1 MVISL
6 LGLGCCFSVGNRDGH
21 QCIGSVLALEEV
33 CTTED
38 TEDTEKKGKG
48 RPFAVRI
55 DPESGC
61 RIVVGRTQGSS
72 SPLPSCL
79 GALRVLCGVIPKQ
92 QSYGG
97 VAAIRFGP
105 RKNHHRGRRGHEGNT
120 KGQHLA
126 KAANDTHP
134 EED

>member
-1 MVISL
+1 MRRFRPRRGKRL
-6 LGLGCCFSVGNRDGH
+6 HHREHEGH
-21 QCIGSVLALEEV
+21 G
-33 CTTED
+33 
-38 TEDTEKKGKG
+38 EKRQRKAV
-48 RPFAVRI
+48 AVRT
-55 DPESGC
+55 DPETGRRRLVHLMLGI
-61 RIVVGRTQGSS
+61 RIQ
-72 SPLPSCL
+72 LPSYL